1 MPNAC
6 GGLSGPLL
14 APFLSLGLF
23 MFYVWRLSIL
33 LGFGNVSLMVWLL
46 FQVHPSLRRK
56 QVVGDRRAGPIS
68 AGAGQESSGRGQLER
83 RASSHRLQLQEGPG
97 EAVLR
102 LQEAW

>member
-1 MPNAC
+1 MVC
-6 GGLSGPLL
+6 FVVS
-14 APFLSLGLF
+14 F
-23 MFYVWRLSIL
+23 L
-33 LGFGNVSLMVWLL
+33 LGFGNVSLTVGLL